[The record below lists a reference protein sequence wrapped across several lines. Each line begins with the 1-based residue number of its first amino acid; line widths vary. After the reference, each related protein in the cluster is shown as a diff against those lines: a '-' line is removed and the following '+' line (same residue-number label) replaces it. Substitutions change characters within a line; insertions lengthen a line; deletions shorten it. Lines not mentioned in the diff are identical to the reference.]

1 MSAKNPVPRE
11 LAYDGV
17 RATNPPDV
25 KPAKRNPTT
34 RDFKY
39 PLGTFWLNT
48 VTRVSFQLVDNPGV
62 WVQSSSNVAGP
73 VSTLSGE
80 TGAAADPV
88 AGDVLIQGSTNIITS
103 STSAS
108 VVIELNDNVNIT
120 TLTADDDIESVNG
133 DIISGGSISAANG
146 VDVDGGD
153 VTIATGDAIVTAGDV
168 LVNGAGASV
177 KLQGAGSFYSI
188 EGGAATDFVGT
199 ATLALGT
206 VTVLNTNIAAGDVV
220 LVQRYDVNG
229 STTLGELAVEISAG
243 VSFTITSRT
252 IGTPGTNQ
260 AGDTSI
266 VRYFIVR
273 AT

>member
-17 RATNPPDV
+17 RAVNPPDI

-48 VTRVSFQLVDNPGV
+48 ETKVSFQLVANPGV

-73 VSTLSGE
+73 VSTISGDS
-80 TGAAADPV
+80 GAAAEPTG
-88 AGDVLIQGSTNIITS
+88 GDILIQGSTNILTS

-108 VVIELNDNVNIT
+108 VVIELNDNVNIS
-120 TLTADDDIESVNG
+120 TLTADSDIESING

-153 VTIATGDAIVTAGDV
+153 VTIAEGNIISQ
-168 LVNGAGASV
+168 GAGTSV
-177 KLQGAGSFYSI
+177 QLQGAASFFAL
-188 EGGAATDFVGT
+188 EGGAVTDFVGT
-199 ATLALGT
+199 ATLAAGT
-206 VTVLNTNIAAGDVV
+206 VTVANTNIEDDDVV

-229 STTLGELAVEISAG
+229 STTLGELAVSINPG
-243 VSFTITSRT
+243 VDFTITSRT
-252 IGTPGTNQ
+252 IGTPGSNQ
-260 AGDTSI
+260 ALDTSI

-273 AT
+273 AL